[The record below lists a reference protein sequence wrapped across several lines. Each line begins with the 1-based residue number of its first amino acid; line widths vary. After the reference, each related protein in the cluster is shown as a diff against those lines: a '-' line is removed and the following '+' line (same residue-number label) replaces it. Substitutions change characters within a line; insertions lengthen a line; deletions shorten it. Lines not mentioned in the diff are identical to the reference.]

1 MNRGLHPMERKTM
14 SVLVNRLNTSLA
26 LLLMVLTAVAA
37 TSVSP
42 ADMKAWELSI
52 NSQTKE
58 RYIPVELWAGAA
70 WDGKTELKMPAV
82 DSTYHH
88 RRAQYEI
95 KGPMEW
101 THPLMGQTFVVYERI
116 NPGRN
121 CVKLQ
126 RFTINKEKS
135 GLGRVYD
142 ARPGLGTR
150 MFSGGLKFP
159 LGTWKE
165 DETRKFLYKHYEGSR
180 VADRAES
187 ITIKQINFQFQQ
199 NSHCLEFY
207 WTATDRDEKRFYDRQ
222 TYIYCPAMNMVSQI
236 QH

>member
-1 MNRGLHPMERKTM
+1 M

-70 WDGKTELKMPAV
+70 WDGKTELKMPPV

-101 THPLMGQTFVVYERI
+101 IHPLMGQTFVVYERI
-116 NPGRN
+116 NPGRDG
-121 CVKLQ
+121 VKLQ
-126 RFTINKEKS
+126 RFTINQEKS

-159 LGTWKE
+159 LGRWKE
-165 DETRKFLYKHYEGSR
+165 GETRKFLYTHYEGSR
-180 VADRAES
+180 VADRAET
-187 ITIKQINFQFQQ
+187 ITIKQIDFQFQQ
-199 NSHCLEFY
+199 SVHCLEFY

-222 TYIYCPAMNMVSQI
+222 TYIYCPGQSMVSQI